1 MLRGWR
7 SSLVCSGGS
16 GWRSGDKSFQPLKEN
31 HVGSKHAVKSQ
42 SRNQEGT
49 ENNLQHEGIIISYET
64 ELVSLIQ
71 HLHNRKLKNVKTK
84 STKWLRL
91 HSQVRLDQLTS
102 LRFMKQFNK
111 WLSSWN
117 SRQIPGS
124 PDLSRWDGAETEK
137 LSGKLAHSITPPP
150 PCCTA
155 WFWSAE
161 SDSILVQHLVSP
173 PQQLL
178 GSQILLSCTLISK
191 FSPVYLWITAD
202 EIKTHLG
209 RLRGSE
215 PTATRIH
222 MKSNIFCRSTAINHE
237 TSSWLWSLKPK

>member
-1 MLRGWR
+1 MRR
-7 SSLVCSGGS
+7 SSLVWFNICTT
-16 GWRSGDKSFQPLKEN
+16 K
-31 HVGSKHAVKSQ
+31 
-42 SRNQEGT
+42 
-49 ENNLQHEGIIISYET
+49 
-64 ELVSLIQ
+64 
-71 HLHNRKLKNVKTK
+71 KLKKVKTK

-137 LSGKLAHSITPPP
+137 LGGKLAHIITPPP

-178 GSQILLSCTLISK
+178 GSQIFLSCTLISK

-222 MKSNIFCRSTAINHE
+222 MKFNSNK
-237 TSSWLWSLKPK
+237 SWNIIMIMIIKTQIVTNIELISAQRADI